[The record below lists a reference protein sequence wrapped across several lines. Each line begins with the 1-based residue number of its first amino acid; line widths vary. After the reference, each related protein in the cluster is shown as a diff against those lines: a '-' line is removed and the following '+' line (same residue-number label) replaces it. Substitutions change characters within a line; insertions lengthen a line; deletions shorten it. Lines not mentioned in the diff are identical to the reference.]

1 MDFLS
6 RSLFSMNPIISGAI
20 SFCVIWTSSQ
30 NNIVNSSYA
39 LFAVAQI
46 SAGIVGGVFA
56 FSQLK
61 NEGNS
66 QNKLVLDSTV
76 LIALTILVM
85 SSLVASI
92 SGSMNQSPIFVTALV
107 MLSNMIFS
115 ILIINMIFKG
125 KGLIAIYMSL
135 LPGIFV
141 IIINTTPFRFSVSTD
156 LGFTIVI
163 IISSILLFAYSVL
176 QKNKNGDIIQTQTL
190 STKRLIIA
198 LLVSGFTALYSY
210 GALTVFENME
220 DWKLLLTADKVFFT
234 VLAAAVSPFNNKG
247 FLMKSTYEMQKNIK
261 KIVLAIAFMYVCLAI
276 ILYIFDIINTNAVI
290 ILCMLTPQAIIT
302 IMNSMKIRNLQF
314 NDFKLEKST
323 LVLFVVPI
331 LLVIVLIN
339 LNLIAELKATLLLLV
354 LLSFTYLLHK
364 ICPVNHEA

>member
-1 MDFLS
+1 MDFLN

-20 SFCVIWTSSQ
+20 SFLVIWTSPQ

-46 SAGIVGGVFA
+46 SAGLIGGLFA
-56 FSQLK
+56 FSKFK

-66 QNKLVLDSTV
+66 QNKLVLDTAI
-76 LIALTILVM
+76 LISLTILVV
-85 SSLVASI
+85 SILVASI
-92 SGSMNQSPIFVTALV
+92 SGSMNQSPIFVIALI
-107 MLSNMIFS
+107 MLSNIIFS
-115 ILIINMIFKG
+115 ILIINMIFEG

-135 LPGIFV
+135 LPGIFL
-141 IIINTTPFRFSVSTD
+141 IIINTAPFRFSVSTE
-156 LGFTIVI
+156 LIFTIVI

-176 QKNKNGDIIQTQTL
+176 QKNKNGNAIQIRAL
-190 STKRLIIA
+190 STKRLI
-198 LLVSGFTALYSY
+198 LGFLVSGFTALYSY
-210 GALTVFENME
+210 GTLTIFENTE
-220 DWKLLLTADKVFFT
+220 DWKLLITADKVFFT
-234 VLAAAVSPFNNKG
+234 LLTGAVSPYTNKG
-247 FLMKSTYEMQKNIK
+247 FLIKNTNEMQENIK

-276 ILYIFDIINTNAVI
+276 ILYILGIINTDAVI

-302 IMNSMKIRNLQF
+302 IMNSIKIRYLQY
-314 NDFKLEKST
+314 NDFKSEKST
-323 LVLFVVPI
+323 LVLFVVPA

-364 ICPVNHEA
+364 VCPVSHDA